1 MNKDYFSKKKTM
13 YSSNPVTE
21 VEKEVP
27 ALTNEAGSFLDEAAK
42 LLIRSSRPT
51 VIG

>member
-1 MNKDYFSKKKTM
+1 MNKDYFSKKKMM
-13 YSSNPVTE
+13 YSSNPVKE
-21 VEKEVP
+21 AEKEVST
-27 ALTNEAGSFLDEAAK
+27 LTNKAGSFLNEAAK